1 LSQKESILS
10 SKREKRPIKAV
21 GKKNSYREERNGAI
35 VAQLS
40 ALGRKIVLSLS
51 LSLSLS
57 IASHGFVIL
66 VDFIIIV
73 IVIYIWSIHF

>member
-1 LSQKESILS
+1 LSQKESIFY
-10 SKREKRPIKAV
+10 SKREKITIKGV
-21 GKKNSYREERNGAI
+21 ERNGAI